1 MYKIIIAGGRD
12 FNDYDLLEKEVS
24 GFLKTLDIDNGLEI
38 VSGGAK
44 GVDAMGERFA
54 KENDFSIKL
63 FPADWS
69 KYGRGAGPKRNR
81 QMAEYATHLIAFWNG
96 ESKGT
101 KSMITL
107 AKKNDLNVTV
117 ISV

>member
-24 GFLKTLDIDNGLEI
+24 GFLKTLDVDSGLEI

-54 KENDFSIKL
+54 QENDIAVKL

-69 KYGRGAGPKRNR
+69 KYGRGAGPKRNK

-107 AKKNDLNVTV
+107 AKKNNLNVNV

>member
-12 FNDYDLLEKEVS
+12 FNDYELLEKEVS
-24 GFLKTLDIDNGLEI
+24 GFLKTLDIDKGLEI

-54 KENDFSIKL
+54 NENDVAVKL

-69 KYGRGAGPKRNR
+69 KYGRGAGPKRNK
-81 QMAEYATHLIAFWNG
+81 QMAEYATHLLSFWDG
-96 ESKGT
+96 KSRGT
-101 KSMITL
+101 KSMISL
-107 AKKNDLNVTV
+107 AEKRGLNVK
-117 ISV
+117 IIDI

>member
-12 FNDYDLLEKEVS
+12 FNDYDLLKKEVS
-24 GFLKTLDIDNGLEI
+24 GFLKTLDIDSGLEM

-54 KENDFSIKL
+54 QENDVAVKL

-69 KYGRGAGPKRNR
+69 KYGRGAGPKRNK

-107 AKKNDLNVTV
+107 AKKNDLSVTV
-117 ISV
+117 VSV